1 MFGSGIPTSE
11 KPTAKKFYL
20 LSHGPNAEDRDVNVW
35 AEYKAYLRKT
45 SVLIPI
51 PPGFYRPLPAIIKKT
66 LLLDFPMYQFD
77 EATDGVAAIEESR

>member
-11 KPTAKKFYL
+11 KPMAKKFYL